1 MNLSSQIAIRRYR
14 RADDGT
20 AVRMLSFLP
29 TLYPNGMLWL
39 QKRLDDVVDGKAQCR
54 LASFLSAPAGIAIE
68 TPKSCSSG
76 SATVDCRLSTSP
88 LTPIIPVYPERILRR
103 ALNENP
109 GAHLTPTIPARTNQ
123 IAVSPI
129 IPALTQNKGGGG
141 PLLLNLERKTF
152 NYGLAVSTAAL
163 CAPLAR
169 ETGTRHHIAFRPVCR
184 RSMWVDS
191 AIVERLSGHW
201 EEGLRNRGLASRFPR
216 GRLRRP
222 WQPRGRYRRSGFGL
236 MQSADPRATSVRRRP
251 LSCCRG

>member
-103 ALNENP
+103 ALNEKSRRAPNSNYSRTYEP
-109 GAHLTPTIPARTNQ
+109 NRCKSNYSRTYTKQGGRGAASPKLRT
-123 IAVSPI
+123 
-129 IPALTQNKGGGG
+129 
-141 PLLLNLERKTF
+141 
-152 NYGLAVSTAAL
+152 
-163 CAPLAR
+163 
-169 ETGTRHHIAFRPVCR
+169 
-184 RSMWVDS
+184 
-191 AIVERLSGHW
+191 
-201 EEGLRNRGLASRFPR
+201 
-216 GRLRRP
+216 
-222 WQPRGRYRRSGFGL
+222 
-236 MQSADPRATSVRRRP
+236 
-251 LSCCRG
+251 